1 MSKNGERA
9 YALFCEGYNCA
20 QSTFAAFCEEMEL
33 QEETAL
39 RLASRSSLA

>member
-20 QSTFAAFCEEMEL
+20 QSTFAAFCGEMGL
-33 QEETAL
+33 
-39 RLASRSSLA
+39 